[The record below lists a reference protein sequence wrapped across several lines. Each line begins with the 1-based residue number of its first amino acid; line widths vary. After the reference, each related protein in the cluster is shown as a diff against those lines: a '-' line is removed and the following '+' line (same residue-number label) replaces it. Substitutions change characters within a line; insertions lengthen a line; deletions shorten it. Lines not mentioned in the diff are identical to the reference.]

1 VDAQDNPRI
10 KSGDAYD
17 VDTNVLLLGH
27 TRRGKRQGGRAI
39 RAILRALSQFEH
51 AGSEGLGC
59 QPCILRG
66 SLANARSRLRITKLV
81 VGGVQVMG
89 IKTDQALAPLC
100 DLGGRQLA
108 ALSATIVGIALASL
122 ILFG

>member
-1 VDAQDNPRI
+1 M
-10 KSGDAYD
+10 
-17 VDTNVLLLGH
+17 
-27 TRRGKRQGGRAI
+27 
-39 RAILRALSQFEH
+39 SQFEH

-59 QPCILRG
+59 QSCILRG
-66 SLANARSRLRITKLV
+66 SLANARSRLRMTKLV

-89 IKTDQALAPLC
+89 LKTDQALAPLC
-100 DLGGRQLA
+100 DLDRRQLA